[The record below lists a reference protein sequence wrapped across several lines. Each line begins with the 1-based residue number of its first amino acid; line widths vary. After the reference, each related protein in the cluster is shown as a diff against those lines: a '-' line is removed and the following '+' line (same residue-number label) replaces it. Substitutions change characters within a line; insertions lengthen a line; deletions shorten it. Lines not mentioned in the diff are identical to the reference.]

1 MSIIETKLFKERIET
16 PDLSSNTLYSKDIIG
31 DDVSYIGYYSTL
43 RDGLISVGGG
53 KCDAI
58 CLQFSK
64 EHFIT
69 GRIGKIQ
76 FPYYGGKD
84 KQAYLAVQ
92 LYYEGD
98 DQTVTKTFQ
107 ETVFSKQKCKE
118 QNGDEGISEVFFDNL
133 VLPKDYKFVRF
144 IFSQNN
150 TEAPN
155 IYTGTN
161 CKSLRVRIVSDSS
174 GYNWDDDDCKIFTG
188 VNFTQN
194 WYGYVNVIRL
204 FSVIDEI
211 SEHKNNSLIHVT
223 AEDKEKWNNSTV
235 ELNAG
240 SCIEIGENNTISVRT
255 ADSLSYD
262 DTTVPT
268 TKSMYLEMGYV
279 LTDAQMYADEA
290 VTGHRNQTGLHTS
303 TLLQN
308 KWNGHVDDDTIHVTA
323 DEKIEI
329 SKITPLKT
337 SVDSHIGDATHLTE
351 TQKTAIGKVDTLETN
366 VSSHIGDKNIHF
378 EKSLIIDG
386 VQGGREEHVYDLSQ
400 GVSEISAAQG
410 IAYVQICS
418 DHTLQQGS
426 LLKTISVPQN
436 HDRTDYTNAEVFLV
450 IFGDTT
456 GNDDWELVTMS
467 QNTCLQIAGG
477 EDMVFDFGSNRCDL
491 GLYKKYRLF
500 YVTSNDTPPTL
511 PVTGND
517 YTGVKMA
524 FPARRIDDNCMAMQ
538 SNGTWVSR
546 YTFPAIITYETEA
559 QEAVL
564 HKDNENRH
572 IDPQFKSDIINAISS
587 VSDLTSVVETHINDA
602 DIHITMEEKDTLSRL
617 AKEDLISEVENKIDL
632 VRTTLDEHIGD
643 FEEHVY
649 KYGLHLS
656 ETEKNDKKFL
666 SHIGD
671 DTIHVT
677 SEDKTRWNEHVN
689 DTDIH
694 ITIEEKDTLARLA
707 KEDLISEVEDKIDLV
722 RTTLDEHIGDFEE
735 HVYKYGLHLSD
746 VEKNFSRVD
755 TKVNEEVTNLQ
766 TKVNEAID
774 TLSLFTKFGQFE
786 RFSSLDNPN
795 YGVQDGGKTNATAFD
810 LSREHFTTGDIKT
823 VEVHHIDGDDVKN
836 IILCAVVFKKG
847 ETNDTPKT
855 LDDCIYSTNTQNQ
868 IDGDYSGKLIFQFDN
883 LILPDDY
890 EFVRFFFAKNKTTF
904 PANNNTD
911 TVHSVRVQVLRNLNA
926 DSWNEYDDDE
936 CKIYTTSGSANWY
949 IAISCSRIYYPY
961 SDIKTI
967 FERIA
972 SLETRVNELENL

>member
-656 ETEKNDKKFL
+656 
-666 SHIGD
+666 
-671 DTIHVT
+671 
-677 SEDKTRWNEHVN
+677 
-689 DTDIH
+689 
-694 ITIEEKDTLARLA
+694 
-707 KEDLISEVEDKIDLV
+707 
-722 RTTLDEHIGDFEE
+722 
-735 HVYKYGLHLSD
+735 D

>member
-1 MSIIETKLFKERIET
+1 
-16 PDLSSNTLYSKDIIG
+16 
-31 DDVSYIGYYSTL
+31 
-43 RDGLISVGGG
+43 
-53 KCDAI
+53 
-58 CLQFSK
+58 
-64 EHFIT
+64 
-69 GRIGKIQ
+69 
-76 FPYYGGKD
+76 
-84 KQAYLAVQ
+84 
-92 LYYEGD
+92 
-98 DQTVTKTFQ
+98 
-107 ETVFSKQKCKE
+107 
-118 QNGDEGISEVFFDNL
+118 
-133 VLPKDYKFVRF
+133 
-144 IFSQNN
+144 
-150 TEAPN
+150 
-155 IYTGTN
+155 
-161 CKSLRVRIVSDSS
+161 
-174 GYNWDDDDCKIFTG
+174 
-188 VNFTQN
+188 
-194 WYGYVNVIRL
+194 
-204 FSVIDEI
+204 
-211 SEHKNNSLIHVT
+211 
-223 AEDKEKWNNSTV
+223 
-235 ELNAG
+235 
-240 SCIEIGENNTISVRT
+240 
-255 ADSLSYD
+255 
-262 DTTVPT
+262 
-268 TKSMYLEMGYV
+268 
-279 LTDAQMYADEA
+279 
-290 VTGHRNQTGLHTS
+290 
-303 TLLQN
+303 
-308 KWNGHVDDDTIHVTA
+308 
-323 DEKIEI
+323 
-329 SKITPLKT
+329 
-337 SVDSHIGDATHLTE
+337 
-351 TQKTAIGKVDTLETN
+351 
-366 VSSHIGDKNIHF
+366 
-378 EKSLIIDG
+378 
-386 VQGGREEHVYDLSQ
+386 
-400 GVSEISAAQG
+400 
-410 IAYVQICS
+410 
-418 DHTLQQGS
+418 
-426 LLKTISVPQN
+426 
-436 HDRTDYTNAEVFLV
+436 
-450 IFGDTT
+450 
-456 GNDDWELVTMS
+456 
-467 QNTCLQIAGG
+467 
-477 EDMVFDFGSNRCDL
+477 MVFDFGSNRCDL